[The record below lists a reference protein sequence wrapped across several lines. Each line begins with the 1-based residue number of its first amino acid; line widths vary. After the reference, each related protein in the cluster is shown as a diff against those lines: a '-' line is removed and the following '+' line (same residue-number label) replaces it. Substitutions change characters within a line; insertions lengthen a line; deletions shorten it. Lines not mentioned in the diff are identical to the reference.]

1 MIVDRCYYIY
11 KKVLLKEY
19 STVEKLNQKTK
30 TLPYVALRQN
40 KNPSMIT
47 TKKKIWLKVLKAWLV
62 IDSIQ

>member
-1 MIVDRCYYIY
+1 MIVYRCYYIY

-40 KNPSMIT
+40 KNPSLIT
-47 TKKKIWLKVLKAWLV
+47 TKKKIWLKVLKA
-62 IDSIQ
+62 